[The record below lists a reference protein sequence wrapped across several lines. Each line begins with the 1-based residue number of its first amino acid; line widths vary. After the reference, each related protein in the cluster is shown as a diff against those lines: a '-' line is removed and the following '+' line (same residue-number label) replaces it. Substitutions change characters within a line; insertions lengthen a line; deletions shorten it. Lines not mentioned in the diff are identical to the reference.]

1 MPTYEMP
8 VTFPGYNDNQFIEKL
23 QEVGMVIPGFLT
35 HTFVL
40 EEINKEEAVKTAA
53 LALDE
58 FYNTTNSQHPF
69 GASVPLVENTLI
81 RSHRKL

>member
-8 VTFPGYNDNQFIEKL
+8 VTLPEHNDTQFIEKL
-23 QEVGMVIPGFLT
+23 QEVGMVIPGFKT

-40 EEINKEEAVKTAA
+40 EEISKAEAIKTAA

-58 FYNTTNSQHPF
+58 FYNTANSQHPF